1 LPADPDVLRVAD
13 TGHAPLVTL
22 LEKFDL
28 QLVLGDGNDPIPGS
42 FWGEPE
48 AGIIKCD
55 VHVRPDT
62 PIHSVLHE
70 TCHLICASSDRR
82 DALQTDAGS
91 DDLEEVAVCY
101 LQILLADFLP
111 GVGRERL
118 MQDMDT
124 WGYSFR
130 LGSSRAWFSRD
141 AADALAW
148 LQSHDIVDKN
158 GELLWVLRD

>member
-1 LPADPDVLRVAD
+1 MSAAPEVLRVVD
-13 TGHAPLVTL
+13 TGTARLVTL
-22 LEKFDL
+22 LQKFDL
-28 QLVLGDGNDPIPGS
+28 QLVLGHDDDPIPGS
-42 FWGEPE
+42 FWDEPE
-48 AGIIKCD
+48 AGIIQYD
-55 VHVRPDT
+55 VHVRSDT

-70 TCHLICASSDRR
+70 TCHLICASGDRR

-91 DDLEEVAVCY
+91 DDPEEAAVCY

-130 LGSSRAWFSRD
+130 LGSSRAWFSGD
-141 AADALAW
+141 AEDALAW
-148 LQSHDIVDKN
+148 LQRYNVVDKN
-158 GELLWVLRD
+158 GELLWALRE